1 MQTLEAHGR
10 SPVLMFRQSVGAMAS
25 SSWVVSIYAHPTHAL
40 ELSWRSKVITTL
52 VGVQDRVLAYCS
64 DLGLLIED

>member
-1 MQTLEAHGR
+1 MVEKNIWTINHGKSNICSQYTGEITGSFWR
-10 SPVLMFRQSVGAMAS
+10 WPY
-25 SSWVVSIYAHPTHAL
+25 IYPSNL
-40 ELSWRSKVITTL
+40 LSWHSKVITTL